1 MSPQSNNLAI
11 ARDVHFTRW
20 LFRAYLLLLF
30 LMPLPL
36 GSNRPIFWSL
46 MVAGIAGITLAWGV
60 GLSTGVAR
68 WPAALKRARWVLGV
82 LGVFVGWVGVQVLLP
97 LFYRGE
103 SISHSPRAAAPAGE
117 VVWGTV
123 DWFGTLDAL
132 LLSLG
137 LLLLAIMTIVLVRSS
152 RRTMQVLYTL
162 VLAGLLQALL
172 GSYLTLSGVEFSF
185 LEYRQT
191 GGANAHGTFIN
202 RNHYANLL
210 VLALSA
216 GVGLLLAQMDLTAA
230 SNARERLRRL
240 LQASLGPKARLR
252 IYMVVMVIALVLT
265 RSRMGNTA
273 FFASITIVGL
283 FALWRLRKPSR
294 PLLVLVVS
302 VLVIDIF
309 VVGTWFGVEQVID
322 RVQQTVQG
330 DGWQVNEKIRLDT
343 SRESLDMIRQAP
355 LAGYGGGSFYTAYP
369 AWRGNDQAFMD
380 HAHNDYLEFLVEYG
394 LIGGVLLA
402 WFLLLCLARAAR
414 GLRDRDKAKQF
425 GVCFASLMAM
435 VAMMI
440 HATVDFSL
448 QIPANAGWFVVLC
461 LLPFTNNHM
470 NGRV

>member
-191 GGANAHGTFIN
+191 GG
-202 RNHYANLL
+202 
-210 VLALSA
+210 
-216 GVGLLLAQMDLTAA
+216 
-230 SNARERLRRL
+230 
-240 LQASLGPKARLR
+240 
-252 IYMVVMVIALVLT
+252 
-265 RSRMGNTA
+265 
-273 FFASITIVGL
+273 
-283 FALWRLRKPSR
+283 
-294 PLLVLVVS
+294 
-302 VLVIDIF
+302 
-309 VVGTWFGVEQVID
+309 
-322 RVQQTVQG
+322 G
-330 DGWQVNEKIRLDT
+330 D
-343 SRESLDMIRQAP
+343 
-355 LAGYGGGSFYTAYP
+355 
-369 AWRGNDQAFMD
+369 
-380 HAHNDYLEFLVEYG
+380 
-394 LIGGVLLA
+394 
-402 WFLLLCLARAAR
+402 
-414 GLRDRDKAKQF
+414 
-425 GVCFASLMAM
+425 
-435 VAMMI
+435 
-440 HATVDFSL
+440 
-448 QIPANAGWFVVLC
+448 
-461 LLPFTNNHM
+461 
-470 NGRV
+470 